1 MPKQSSPAVDTCSL
15 AEVVL
20 WIEPFVA
27 RRGRR
32 PDQDLMSQCIRLS
45 RFSSFVISPA
55 LLTS

>member
-1 MPKQSSPAVDTCSL
+1 VDTCSL